1 MKCEREIA
9 LLLLRCCGMKDVL
22 VFQNKS
28 TVSDRGNWQESK
40 TSIQLSEVEPFCR
53 RSV

>member
-1 MKCEREIA
+1 MKCEREIV

-28 TVSDRGNWQESK
+28 TVSDREIGMSPEQACS
-40 TSIQLSEVEPFCR
+40 
-53 RSV
+53 